1 MEITVQQIVC
11 HVIGLRSLA
20 ISEDLDWQNA
30 GSRSAV
36 EMKDRSSRPAI
47 LEKKENMNDYDVVFV
62 GFPVWWGREP
72 SIIDTFMERYDF
84 SGKAVVPFATSW
96 SSGIGS
102 AGVNMQ
108 ALAAGA
114 WVAAGERFAAE
125 AGI

>member
-1 MEITVQQIVC
+1 M
-11 HVIGLRSLA
+11 
-20 ISEDLDWQNA
+20 
-30 GSRSAV
+30 

-47 LEKKENMNDYDVVFV
+47 LEEKENMNDCDVVFV

-114 WVAAGERFAAE
+114 RVAAGVTYPKTTVEELTYHFLRQLF
-125 AGI
+125 

>member
-1 MEITVQQIVC
+1 MTIGQYLAHKIRFKSDIPEKQQI
-11 HVIGLRSLA
+11 
-20 ISEDLDWQNA
+20 
-30 GSRSAV
+30 
-36 EMKDRSSRPAI
+36 
-47 LEKKENMNDYDVVFV
+47 

-114 WVAAGERFAAE
+114 WVAEGERFAAE

>member
-1 MEITVQQIVC
+1 M
-11 HVIGLRSLA
+11 
-20 ISEDLDWQNA
+20 
-30 GSRSAV
+30 

-62 GFPVWWGREP
+62 RFPVWWGKEP
-72 SIIDTFMERYDF
+72 SIIDTFMEQYDF

-114 WVAAGERFAAE
+114 RVAAGVTYPKKTVEELTYHFLRQLF
-125 AGI
+125 

>member
-1 MEITVQQIVC
+1 M
-11 HVIGLRSLA
+11 
-20 ISEDLDWQNA
+20 
-30 GSRSAV
+30 

-47 LEKKENMNDYDVVFV
+47 LEEKEYMNDCDVVFV

-114 WVAAGERFAAE
+114 RVAAGVTYPKTMLMYGKE
-125 AGI
+125 ASNRKQEIDRQHYTIPNQRPKDKHCGKI